1 MRGGGDSNA
10 RTGHHRQQKVKKS
23 LENKKSK
30 QFEEAETT
38 ALGVNRNC
46 DDTVSNISSA
56 SPKGPVNGSR
66 ESRSKRTIRRPA
78 YWLEMRG
85 VKNSVSKSPEKKGEV
100 LLKGKRKSEQGEGKG
115 VEDSPKKKQKLCG
128 VLQESQELETRQRE
142 SLEQGSLT
150 LSKGGQD
157 TISHIIL
164 LEKLAAHGLDRDAL
178 CWVEGCM
185 DGQAQRVLGNGV
197 TSSWGWSPVVSP
209 GLRIGPM
216 WFDIF
221 IDDLDKGIECTFS
234 EFTDNTKR
242 ALQRDLDRL
251 DQWAETN
258 SVRFS
263 KEKNSKLEENKT
275 PKGKATVFRK
285 RQKPMAQEM
294 FTCHQCGKQLKSSAG
309 MKYHVMADHN
319 NQPVVKE
326 GEEVD
331 EQLERDRLRK
341 VLKCMGKLKC
351 TREGCTGTF
360 TSIMGYLYHVKKCGK
375 AASELEKM
383 AMKCHHCEKAY
394 RSKAGLVYHLRSKHG
409 PVTFLHEESRTGNLI
424 ETKQEQNN
432 TGRVQRRS
440 AKVAIYYLH
449 ELAGEELAKEW
460 PKRKVL
466 QDLIPDDR
474 KLKYTRPGLPTFSQD
489 VLCKWKA
496 EIKMYRRVHCPNQ
509 GDFVAGKYKCLLCE
523 KEFISESGVKYH
535 INSVHAEDWFDMNT
549 MTTKSFEKLMK
560 IRQREEQRKQRK
572 KRPLTRGKKKKA
584 GTLAAKMLPTAG
596 VEKMR
601 KNKRGRPRRVD
612 NESASSEEG
621 APQVAQRAEFLKTSR
636 K

>member
-1 MRGGGDSNA
+1 MHT

-30 QFEEAETT
+30 QFEEVETT
-38 ALGVNRNC
+38 VLGVNSNC
-46 DDTVSNISSA
+46 DDTVSNGSSA
-56 SPKGPVNGSR
+56 SAKSPVNGST

-85 VKNSVSKSPEKKGEV
+85 VKNSVNKSPEKKGEV
-100 LLKGKRKSEQGEGKG
+100 LLKGKRKSEQGEGED
-115 VEDSPKKKQKLCG
+115 VEDSPKKKQKVWG
-128 VLQESQELETRQRE
+128 ILQESQEPETRQRE
-142 SLEQGSLT
+142 SLEEGSLT
-150 LSKGGQD
+150 LSEGGQAGKNQQAGTKQNSKRKGHCVQKETETYD
-157 TISHIIL
+157 TGSMEEQWS
-164 LEKLAAHGLDRDAL
+164 LEIQDKGRVTCPTCRAVVRKT
-178 CWVEGCM
+178 VEG
-185 DGQAQRVLGNGV
+185 L
-197 TSSWGWSPVVSP
+197 
-209 GLRIGPM
+209 
-216 WFDIF
+216 
-221 IDDLDKGIECTFS
+221 K
-234 EFTDNTKR
+234 KH
-242 ALQRDLDRL
+242 
-251 DQWAETN
+251 
-258 SVRFS
+258 
-263 KEKNSKLEENKT
+263 
-275 PKGKATVFRK
+275 
-285 RQKPMAQEM
+285 MANCRQEM

-383 AMKCHHCEKAY
+383 AMKCHHCGKAY

-409 PVTFLHEESRTGNLI
+409 PVTFLHEERRTGDLM
-424 ETKQEQNN
+424 EMKQEQNN

-509 GDFVAGKYKCLLCE
+509 GCESVYGSVSGLKSHLGTCTLGDFVAGKYKCLLCE

-584 GTLAAKMLPTAG
+584 GTLAAKKLPTAG

-601 KNKRGRPRRVD
+601 KKRGRPRRVD

-621 APQVAQRAEFLKTSR
+621 APQVAQRAEFPKTSR
-636 K
+636 KRGRSKSLEDEKV

>member
-1 MRGGGDSNA
+1 MFLHVSDVEVSQTLLFALLQDTRP
-10 RTGHHRQQKVKKS
+10 GHPRQQKVKRS
-23 LENKKSK
+23 LGSKKSK
-30 QFEEAETT
+30 QFEEVETT
-38 ALGVNRNC
+38 VLGLNSRY
-46 DDTVSNISSA
+46 DETVSSISSA
-56 SPKGPVNGSR
+56 APKGQVNGST

-85 VKNSVSKSPEKKGEV
+85 IKNSVNKSSEKKAGEV
-100 LLKGKRKSEQGEGKG
+100 LLKGKRKSEE
-115 VEDSPKKKQKLCG
+115 VESEDLKDSPKKKRKISGKKQQAGTQQNSKTEGHCVQK
-128 VLQESQELETRQRE
+128 EPETYGTGSME
-142 SLEQGSLT
+142 EKWSLEIQD
-150 LSKGGQD
+150 KGRV
-157 TISHIIL
+157 TCPTCRAVVR
-164 LEKLAAHGLDRDAL
+164 KT
-178 CWVEGCM
+178 VEGLKKHMVNC
-185 DGQAQRVLGNGV
+185 R
-197 TSSWGWSPVVSP
+197 
-209 GLRIGPM
+209 
-216 WFDIF
+216 
-221 IDDLDKGIECTFS
+221 
-234 EFTDNTKR
+234 
-242 ALQRDLDRL
+242 
-251 DQWAETN
+251 
-258 SVRFS
+258 
-263 KEKNSKLEENKT
+263 
-275 PKGKATVFRK
+275 
-285 RQKPMAQEM
+285 QEM
-294 FTCHQCGKQLKSSAG
+294 FTCHHCGKQLKSLGG
-309 MKYHVMADHN
+309 MRYHVMADHN

-326 GEEVD
+326 GGELD

-341 VLKCMGKLKC
+341 ILKRMGKLKC
-351 TREGCTGTF
+351 TREGCTGSF

-383 AMKCHHCEKAY
+383 AMKCHHCGKAY

-409 PVTFLHEESRTGNLI
+409 PVTFLQEERRTESLK
-424 ETKQEQNN
+424 ETKREPNS

-489 VLCKWKA
+489 VLCKWKT
-496 EIKMYRRVHCPNQ
+496 EIKMYRRVHCPNEGCESVYGSVSGLKSHLGTCTL

-535 INSVHAEDWFDMNT
+535 INSMHAEDWFDVNT
-549 MTTKSFEKLMK
+549 TTTKSFEKLMK

-572 KRPLTRGKKKKA
+572 KRLLTRGKKKRTA
-584 GTLAAKMLPTAG
+584 TLPVKKLPTAG

-601 KNKRGRPRRVD
+601 RTKRGRPKRVD

-621 APQVAQRAEFLKTSR
+621 EPQVAQRAEFPKTSHKRGR

>member
-1 MRGGGDSNA
+1 MEYGKVRLMKRARRRLETTFSA
-10 RTGHHRQQKVKKS
+10 TSMHTRTGHHRQQKVKKS

-30 QFEEAETT
+30 QFEEVETT
-38 ALGVNRNC
+38 VLGVNSNY

-56 SPKGPVNGSR
+56 SPKGPVNGST

-85 VKNSVSKSPEKKGEV
+85 VKNSVNKSPEKKGEV
-100 LLKGKRKSEQGEGKG
+100 LLKGKRKSEQGEGED
-115 VEDSPKKKQKLCG
+115 VEDSPKKKQKIWG
-128 VLQESQELETRQRE
+128 ILQESQEPETRQRE
-142 SLEQGSLT
+142 SLEQGNLT
-150 LSKGGQD
+150 LSEGGRGKNRQAGTKQNSKRKGHCVQKETETYGTGSMEEQWSLEIQD
-157 TISHIIL
+157 KGRVTCPTCRAVVR
-164 LEKLAAHGLDRDAL
+164 KT
-178 CWVEGCM
+178 VEG
-185 DGQAQRVLGNGV
+185 L
-197 TSSWGWSPVVSP
+197 
-209 GLRIGPM
+209 
-216 WFDIF
+216 
-221 IDDLDKGIECTFS
+221 K
-234 EFTDNTKR
+234 KH
-242 ALQRDLDRL
+242 
-251 DQWAETN
+251 
-258 SVRFS
+258 
-263 KEKNSKLEENKT
+263 
-275 PKGKATVFRK
+275 
-285 RQKPMAQEM
+285 MANCRQEM

-351 TREGCTGTF
+351 TREGCTGSF

-383 AMKCHHCEKAY
+383 AMKCHHCGKAY

-409 PVTFLHEESRTGNLI
+409 PVTFLHEERRTGNLI
-424 ETKQEQNN
+424 EMKQEQNN

-509 GDFVAGKYKCLLCE
+509 GCESVYGSVSGLKSHLGTCTLGDFVAGKYKCLLCE

-584 GTLAAKMLPTAG
+584 GTLAAKKLPTTG

-621 APQVAQRAEFLKTSR
+621 ALQVAQRAEFPKTSR
-636 K
+636 KRGRSKSLEDEKV

>member
-1 MRGGGDSNA
+1 MRGGGSHT

-30 QFEEAETT
+30 QFEEVETT
-38 ALGVNRNC
+38 VLGVNSNY

-56 SPKGPVNGSR
+56 SPEGPVNGST

-85 VKNSVSKSPEKKGEV
+85 VKNSVNKSPDKKGEV
-100 LLKGKRKSEQGEGKG
+100 LLKGKRKSEQGEGED
-115 VEDSPKKKQKLCG
+115 VEDSPKKKQKIWG
-128 VLQESQELETRQRE
+128 ILQESQEPETRQRE
-142 SLEQGSLT
+142 SLEQENLT
-150 LSKGGQD
+150 LSEGGRAGKNRQAGTKQNSKRKGQCVQKETETYGTGSMEEQWSLEIQD
-157 TISHIIL
+157 KGRVTCPTCRAVVR
-164 LEKLAAHGLDRDAL
+164 KT
-178 CWVEGCM
+178 VEGLKKHMANC
-185 DGQAQRVLGNGV
+185 
-197 TSSWGWSPVVSP
+197 
-209 GLRIGPM
+209 
-216 WFDIF
+216 
-221 IDDLDKGIECTFS
+221 
-234 EFTDNTKR
+234 
-242 ALQRDLDRL
+242 
-251 DQWAETN
+251 
-258 SVRFS
+258 
-263 KEKNSKLEENKT
+263 
-275 PKGKATVFRK
+275 
-285 RQKPMAQEM
+285 RQEV

-351 TREGCTGTF
+351 TREGCTGSF

-375 AASELEKM
+375 APSELEKM
-383 AMKCHHCEKAY
+383 AMKCHHCGKAY

-409 PVTFLHEESRTGNLI
+409 PVTFLHEERRTGNLI
-424 ETKQEQNN
+424 EMKQEQNN

-509 GDFVAGKYKCLLCE
+509 GCESVYGSVSGLKSHLGTCTLGDFVAGKYKCLLCE

-584 GTLAAKMLPTAG
+584 GTLAAKKLPTAG

-621 APQVAQRAEFLKTSR
+621 ALQIAQRAEFPKTSR
-636 K
+636 KRGRSKSLEDEKV

>member
-1 MRGGGDSNA
+1 MRGGGGGSHT

-30 QFEEAETT
+30 QFEEVETT
-38 ALGVNRNC
+38 VLGVNSNY

-56 SPKGPVNGSR
+56 SPKGPVNGST

-85 VKNSVSKSPEKKGEV
+85 VKNSVNKSPEKKGEV
-100 LLKGKRKSEQGEGKG
+100 LLKGKRKSEQGEGED
-115 VEDSPKKKQKLCG
+115 VEDSPKKKQKIWG
-128 VLQESQELETRQRE
+128 ILQESQEPETRQRE
-142 SLEQGSLT
+142 SLEQGNLT
-150 LSKGGQD
+150 LSEGGRAGKNRQAGTKQNSKRKGHCVQKETETYGTGSMEEQWSLEIQD
-157 TISHIIL
+157 KGRVTCPTCRAVVR
-164 LEKLAAHGLDRDAL
+164 KT
-178 CWVEGCM
+178 VEG
-185 DGQAQRVLGNGV
+185 L
-197 TSSWGWSPVVSP
+197 
-209 GLRIGPM
+209 
-216 WFDIF
+216 
-221 IDDLDKGIECTFS
+221 K
-234 EFTDNTKR
+234 KH
-242 ALQRDLDRL
+242 
-251 DQWAETN
+251 
-258 SVRFS
+258 
-263 KEKNSKLEENKT
+263 
-275 PKGKATVFRK
+275 
-285 RQKPMAQEM
+285 MANCRQEM

-351 TREGCTGTF
+351 TREGCTGSF

-383 AMKCHHCEKAY
+383 AMKCHHCGKAY

-409 PVTFLHEESRTGNLI
+409 PVTFLHEERRTGNLI
-424 ETKQEQNN
+424 EMKQEQNN

-509 GDFVAGKYKCLLCE
+509 GCESVYGSVSGLKSHLGTCTLGDFVAGKYKCLLCE

-584 GTLAAKMLPTAG
+584 GTLAAKKLPTTG

-601 KNKRGRPRRVD
+601 KNKRGRPRRGD

-621 APQVAQRAEFLKTSR
+621 ALQVAQRAEFPKTSR
-636 K
+636 KRGRSKSLEDEKV

>member
-1 MRGGGDSNA
+1 MHT

-30 QFEEAETT
+30 QFEEVETT
-38 ALGVNRNC
+38 VLGVNSNY

-56 SPKGPVNGSR
+56 SPEGPVNGST

-85 VKNSVSKSPEKKGEV
+85 VKNSVNKSPDKKGEV
-100 LLKGKRKSEQGEGKG
+100 LLKGKRKSEQGEGED
-115 VEDSPKKKQKLCG
+115 VEDSPKKKQKIWG
-128 VLQESQELETRQRE
+128 ILQESQEPETRQRE
-142 SLEQGSLT
+142 SLEQENLT
-150 LSKGGQD
+150 LSEGGRAGKNRQAGTKQNSKRKGQCVQKETETYGTGSMEEQWSLEIQD
-157 TISHIIL
+157 KGRVTCPTCRAVVR
-164 LEKLAAHGLDRDAL
+164 KT
-178 CWVEGCM
+178 VEGLKKHMANC
-185 DGQAQRVLGNGV
+185 
-197 TSSWGWSPVVSP
+197 
-209 GLRIGPM
+209 
-216 WFDIF
+216 
-221 IDDLDKGIECTFS
+221 
-234 EFTDNTKR
+234 
-242 ALQRDLDRL
+242 
-251 DQWAETN
+251 
-258 SVRFS
+258 
-263 KEKNSKLEENKT
+263 
-275 PKGKATVFRK
+275 
-285 RQKPMAQEM
+285 RQEV

-351 TREGCTGTF
+351 TREGCTGSF

-375 AASELEKM
+375 APSELEKM
-383 AMKCHHCEKAY
+383 AMKCHHCGKAY

-409 PVTFLHEESRTGNLI
+409 PVTFLHEERRTGNLI
-424 ETKQEQNN
+424 EMKQEQNN

-509 GDFVAGKYKCLLCE
+509 GCESVYGSVSGLKSHLGTCTLGDFVAGKYKCLLCE

-584 GTLAAKMLPTAG
+584 GTLAAKKLPTAG

-621 APQVAQRAEFLKTSR
+621 ALQIAQRAEFPKTSR
-636 K
+636 KRGRSKSLEDEKV

>member
-10 RTGHHRQQKVKKS
+10 RTGRHRQQKVKKS

-30 QFEEAETT
+30 QFEEVETT

-100 LLKGKRKSEQGEGKG
+100 LLKGKRKSEQGEGEG

-128 VLQESQELETRQRE
+128 ILQESQEPETRQRE

-150 LSKGGQD
+150 LNKGGQGENQRAGRKQNSKRKGHCVQKE
-157 TISHIIL
+157 TETYGTGSMEEQWS
-164 LEKLAAHGLDRDAL
+164 LEIQDKGRVTCPTCRAVVRKT
-178 CWVEGCM
+178 VEG
-185 DGQAQRVLGNGV
+185 L
-197 TSSWGWSPVVSP
+197 
-209 GLRIGPM
+209 
-216 WFDIF
+216 
-221 IDDLDKGIECTFS
+221 K
-234 EFTDNTKR
+234 KH
-242 ALQRDLDRL
+242 
-251 DQWAETN
+251 
-258 SVRFS
+258 
-263 KEKNSKLEENKT
+263 
-275 PKGKATVFRK
+275 
-285 RQKPMAQEM
+285 MANCRQEM

-319 NQPVVKE
+319 NQPVMKE

-409 PVTFLHEESRTGNLI
+409 PVTFLHEESRTGNLM

-509 GDFVAGKYKCLLCE
+509 GCESVYGSVSGLKSHLGTCTLGDFVAGKYKCLLCE

-584 GTLAAKMLPTAG
+584 GTLAAKKLPTAG

-621 APQVAQRAEFLKTSR
+621 APQVAQRAEFPKTSR
-636 K
+636 KRSRSKSLEDEKV